1 MKKLIIICIVLVIF
15 GSLVILYSQPEFRW
29 EVGKISQIKEGT
41 SPQIT
46 DYNMKIEVVGTG
58 INDLTTFAFVG
69 NDILYLEK
77 TNGDVRLIRDGKIEK
92 EPILH
97 FDVYK
102 TIESGLLGITTK
114 DRFVYLYVSEP
125 LDNEGKIP
133 KENNIYRFL
142 WNGEELIEKKLVN
155 SLPSRNCCHQGGYM
169 VTSQDGEVFATI
181 GDLENVR
188 KGTPGKLQNM
198 ANGEIDDTGIILRV
212 GYDENEISPMKSD
225 DPLSHY
231 YAIGIRNSFG
241 LAFDPI
247 TGNLWDTENG
257 QFCCDEI
264 NLVPPK
270 FNSGWAKVM
279 GPINDQQI
287 EKIPPYEDYIYSDPE
302 FSWELTVGI
311 TGIDFSDNSSFTKFD
326 KSLFVADSNNGN
338 IYALK
343 LNQER
348 NGFSFNSVHLQDLVV
363 NIEPENK
370 FGNFH
375 ESMDEI
381 WFGKNFGLVTDIKFG
396 PDGNLYVV
404 SLMDG
409 VIYRISPEN

>member
-46 DYNMKIEVVGTG
+46 DHNMKIEVIGTG

-102 TIESGLLGITTK
+102 TTESGLLGITTK

-125 LDNEGKIP
+125 LDDEGKIP

-270 FNSGWAKVM
+270 FNSGWALAQGFV
-279 GPINDQQI
+279 NDETI
-287 EKIPPYEDYIYSDPE
+287 ESIPEIGEFRYSNPE
-302 FSWELTVGI
+302 FTWQQVNAPTALAFAGHQWGEKYE
-311 TGIDFSDNSSFTKFD
+311 N
-326 KSLFVADSNNGN
+326 SLFVADYLFGT
-338 IYALK
+338 IYK
-343 LNQER
+343 FELNDAR
-348 NGFSFNSVHLQDLVV
+348 DGFLFNEPSLQDLILNEGDNYNEIV
-363 NIEPENK
+363 
-370 FGNFH
+370 FGTG
-375 ESMDEI
+375 
-381 WFGKNFGLVTDIKFG
+381 FGRISDMKFG
-396 PDGNLYVV
+396 PDGSLYVASFFHNGALYKI
-404 SLMDG
+404 SLG
-409 VIYRISPEN
+409 

>member
-92 EPILH
+92 EQILH

-102 TIESGLLGITTK
+102 TAESGLLGITTK
-114 DRFVYLYVSEP
+114 DEFVYLYVSEP
-125 LDNEGKIP
+125 LDDEGKIP

-270 FNSGWAKVM
+270 FNSGWALAQGFV
-279 GPINDQQI
+279 NDETI
-287 EKIPPYEDYIYSDPE
+287 ESIPEIGEFRYSNPE
-302 FSWELTVGI
+302 FTWQQVNAPTALAFAGHQWGEKYE
-311 TGIDFSDNSSFTKFD
+311 N
-326 KSLFVADSNNGN
+326 SLFVADYLFGT
-338 IYALK
+338 IYK
-343 LNQER
+343 FELNDAR
-348 NGFSFNSVHLQDLVV
+348 DGFLFNEPSLQDLILNEGDNYNEIV
-363 NIEPENK
+363 
-370 FGNFH
+370 FGTG
-375 ESMDEI
+375 
-381 WFGKNFGLVTDIKFG
+381 FGRISDMKFG
-396 PDGNLYVV
+396 PDGSLYVASFFHNGALYKI
-404 SLMDG
+404 SLG
-409 VIYRISPEN
+409 

>member
-15 GSLVILYSQPEFRW
+15 GSLAILYSQPEFRW

-46 DYNMKIEVVGTG
+46 DHNMKIEVIGTG

-92 EPILH
+92 EQILH

-102 TIESGLLGITTK
+102 TTESGLLGITTK

-125 LDNEGKIP
+125 LDDEGKIP

-212 GYDENEISPMKSD
+212 GYDENEISPMKSN

-270 FNSGWAKVM
+270 FNSGWALAQGFV
-279 GPINDQQI
+279 NDETI
-287 EKIPPYEDYIYSDPE
+287 ESIPEIGEFRYSNPE
-302 FSWELTVGI
+302 FTWQQVNAPTALAFAGHQWGEKYE
-311 TGIDFSDNSSFTKFD
+311 N
-326 KSLFVADSNNGN
+326 SLFVADYLFGT
-338 IYALK
+338 IYK
-343 LNQER
+343 FELNDAR
-348 NGFSFNSVHLQDLVV
+348 DGFLFNEPSLQDLILNEGDNYNEIV
-363 NIEPENK
+363 
-370 FGNFH
+370 FGTG
-375 ESMDEI
+375 
-381 WFGKNFGLVTDIKFG
+381 FGRISDMKFG
-396 PDGNLYVV
+396 PDGSLYVASFFHNGALYKI
-404 SLMDG
+404 SLG
-409 VIYRISPEN
+409 

>member
-46 DYNMKIEVVGTG
+46 DHNMKIEVIGTG

-102 TIESGLLGITTK
+102 TTESGLLGITTK
-114 DRFVYLYVSEP
+114 DMFVYLYVSEP
-125 LDNEGKIP
+125 LDDEGKIP

-270 FNSGWAKVM
+270 FNSGWALAQGFV
-279 GPINDQQI
+279 NDETI
-287 EKIPPYEDYIYSDPE
+287 ESIPEIGEFRYSNPE
-302 FSWELTVGI
+302 FTWQQVNAPTALAFAGHQWGEKYE
-311 TGIDFSDNSSFTKFD
+311 N
-326 KSLFVADSNNGN
+326 SLFVADYLFGT
-338 IYALK
+338 IYK
-343 LNQER
+343 FELNDAR
-348 NGFSFNSVHLQDLVV
+348 DGFLFNEPSLQDLILNEGDNYNEIV
-363 NIEPENK
+363 
-370 FGNFH
+370 FGTG
-375 ESMDEI
+375 
-381 WFGKNFGLVTDIKFG
+381 FGRISDMKFG
-396 PDGNLYVV
+396 PDGSLYVASFFHNGALYKI
-404 SLMDG
+404 SLG
-409 VIYRISPEN
+409 

>member
-46 DYNMKIEVVGTG
+46 DHNMKIEVIGTG

-92 EPILH
+92 EQILH

-102 TIESGLLGITTK
+102 TTESGLLGITTK
-114 DRFVYLYVSEP
+114 DEFVYLYVSEP
-125 LDNEGKIP
+125 LDDEGKIP

-169 VTSQDGEVFATI
+169 VTSQDGKVFATI

-212 GYDENEISPMKSD
+212 GYDENEISPMKSN
-225 DPLSHY
+225 DPFSHY

-270 FNSGWAKVM
+270 FNSGWALAQGFV
-279 GPINDQQI
+279 NDETI
-287 EKIPPYEDYIYSDPE
+287 ESIPEIGEFRYSNPE
-302 FSWELTVGI
+302 FTWQQVNAPTALA
-311 TGIDFSDNSSFTKFD
+311 FSGHQWGEKYEN
-326 KSLFVADSNNGN
+326 SLFVADYLFGT
-338 IYALK
+338 IYK
-343 LNQER
+343 FELNDAR
-348 NGFSFNSVHLQDLVV
+348 DGFLFNEPSLQDLILNEGDNYNEIV
-363 NIEPENK
+363 
-370 FGNFH
+370 FGTG
-375 ESMDEI
+375 
-381 WFGKNFGLVTDIKFG
+381 FGRISDMKFG
-396 PDGNLYVV
+396 PDGSLYVASFFHNGALYKI
-404 SLMDG
+404 SLG
-409 VIYRISPEN
+409 

>member
-1 MKKLIIICIVLVIF
+1 VKKLIIICIVLVIF

-29 EVGKISQIKEGT
+29 EVGKISQTKEGT

-46 DYNMKIEVVGTG
+46 DHNMKIEVIGTG

-102 TIESGLLGITTK
+102 TTESGLLGITTK

-125 LDNEGKIP
+125 LDDEGKIP

-270 FNSGWAKVM
+270 FNSGWALAQGFV
-279 GPINDQQI
+279 NDETI
-287 EKIPPYEDYIYSDPE
+287 ESIPEIGEFRYSNPE
-302 FSWELTVGI
+302 FTWQQVNAPTALAFAGHQWGEKYE
-311 TGIDFSDNSSFTKFD
+311 N
-326 KSLFVADSNNGN
+326 SLFVADYLFGT
-338 IYALK
+338 IYK
-343 LNQER
+343 FELNDAR
-348 NGFSFNSVHLQDLVV
+348 DGFLFNEPSLQDLILNEGDNYNEIV
-363 NIEPENK
+363 
-370 FGNFH
+370 FGTG
-375 ESMDEI
+375 
-381 WFGKNFGLVTDIKFG
+381 FGRISDMKFG
-396 PDGNLYVV
+396 PDGSLYVASFFHNGALYKI
-404 SLMDG
+404 SLG
-409 VIYRISPEN
+409 

>member
-29 EVGKISQIKEGT
+29 EVGKISQTKEGT

-46 DYNMKIEVVGTG
+46 DHNMKIEVIGTG

-125 LDNEGKIP
+125 LDDEGKIP

-270 FNSGWAKVM
+270 FNSGWALAQGFV
-279 GPINDQQI
+279 NDETI
-287 EKIPPYEDYIYSDPE
+287 ESIPEIGEFRYSNPE
-302 FSWELTVGI
+302 FTWQQVNAPTALAFAGHQWGEKYE
-311 TGIDFSDNSSFTKFD
+311 N
-326 KSLFVADSNNGN
+326 SLFVADYLFGT
-338 IYALK
+338 IYK
-343 LNQER
+343 FELNDAR
-348 NGFSFNSVHLQDLVV
+348 DGFLFNEPSLQDLILNEGDNYNEIV
-363 NIEPENK
+363 
-370 FGNFH
+370 FGTG
-375 ESMDEI
+375 
-381 WFGKNFGLVTDIKFG
+381 FGRISDMKFG
-396 PDGNLYVV
+396 PDGSLYVASFFHNGALYKI
-404 SLMDG
+404 SLG
-409 VIYRISPEN
+409 

>member
-46 DYNMKIEVVGTG
+46 DHNMKIEVIGTG

-92 EPILH
+92 EQILH

-102 TIESGLLGITTK
+102 TAESGLLGITTK
-114 DRFVYLYVSEP
+114 DEFVYLYVSEP
-125 LDNEGKIP
+125 LDDEGKIP

-212 GYDENEISPMKSD
+212 GYDENEISPMKSN

-270 FNSGWAKVM
+270 FNSGWALAQGFV
-279 GPINDQQI
+279 NDETI
-287 EKIPPYEDYIYSDPE
+287 ESIPEIGEFRYSNPE
-302 FSWELTVGI
+302 FTWQQVNAPTALAFAGHQWGEKYE
-311 TGIDFSDNSSFTKFD
+311 N
-326 KSLFVADSNNGN
+326 SLFVADYLFGT
-338 IYALK
+338 IYK
-343 LNQER
+343 FELNDAR
-348 NGFSFNSVHLQDLVV
+348 DGFLFNEPSLQDLILNEGDNYNEIV
-363 NIEPENK
+363 
-370 FGNFH
+370 FGTG
-375 ESMDEI
+375 
-381 WFGKNFGLVTDIKFG
+381 FGRISDMKFG
-396 PDGNLYVV
+396 PDGSLYVASFFHNGALYKI
-404 SLMDG
+404 SLG
-409 VIYRISPEN
+409 

>member
-29 EVGKISQIKEGT
+29 EVGKISQTKEGT

-46 DYNMKIEVVGTG
+46 DHNMKIEVIGTG

-125 LDNEGKIP
+125 LDDEGKIP

-212 GYDENEISPMKSD
+212 GYDENEISPMKSN

-270 FNSGWAKVM
+270 FNSGWALAQGFV
-279 GPINDQQI
+279 NDETI
-287 EKIPPYEDYIYSDPE
+287 ESIPEIGEFRYSNPE
-302 FSWELTVGI
+302 FTWQQVNAPTALAFAGHQWGEKYE
-311 TGIDFSDNSSFTKFD
+311 N
-326 KSLFVADSNNGN
+326 SLFVADYLFGT
-338 IYALK
+338 IYK
-343 LNQER
+343 FELNDAR
-348 NGFSFNSVHLQDLVV
+348 DGFLFNEPSLQDLILNEGDNYNEIV
-363 NIEPENK
+363 
-370 FGNFH
+370 FGT
-375 ESMDEI
+375 E
-381 WFGKNFGLVTDIKFG
+381 FGRISDMKFG
-396 PDGNLYVV
+396 PDGSLYVASFFHNGALYKI
-404 SLMDG
+404 SLG
-409 VIYRISPEN
+409 

>member
-1 MKKLIIICIVLVIF
+1 MKKLIIICIILVIF

-46 DYNMKIEVVGTG
+46 DHNMKIEVIGTG

-102 TIESGLLGITTK
+102 TTESGLLGITTK

-125 LDNEGKIP
+125 LDDEGKIP

-264 NLVPPK
+264 NLIPPK
-270 FNSGWAKVM
+270 FNSGWALAQGFV
-279 GPINDQQI
+279 ND
-287 EKIPPYEDYIYSDPE
+287 ETAESIPEIGEFRYSNPE
-302 FSWELTVGI
+302 FTWQQVNAPTALAFAGHQWGEKYE
-311 TGIDFSDNSSFTKFD
+311 N
-326 KSLFVADSNNGN
+326 SLFVADYLFGT
-338 IYALK
+338 IYK
-343 LNQER
+343 FELNDAR
-348 NGFSFNSVHLQDLVV
+348 DGFLFNEPSLQDLILNEGDNYNEIV
-363 NIEPENK
+363 
-370 FGNFH
+370 FGTG
-375 ESMDEI
+375 
-381 WFGKNFGLVTDIKFG
+381 FGRISDMKFG
-396 PDGNLYVV
+396 PDGSLYVASFFHNGALYKI
-404 SLMDG
+404 SLG
-409 VIYRISPEN
+409 

>member
-46 DYNMKIEVVGTG
+46 DHNMKIEVIGTG

-114 DRFVYLYVSEP
+114 DMFVYLYVSEP
-125 LDNEGKIP
+125 LDDEGKIP

-198 ANGEIDDTGIILRV
+198 ANGEIDDTSIILRV
-212 GYDENEISPMKSD
+212 GYDENEISPMKSN

-270 FNSGWAKVM
+270 FNSGWALAQGFV
-279 GPINDQQI
+279 NDETI
-287 EKIPPYEDYIYSDPE
+287 ESIPEIGEFRYSNPE
-302 FSWELTVGI
+302 FTWQQVNAPTALAFAGHQWGEKYE
-311 TGIDFSDNSSFTKFD
+311 N
-326 KSLFVADSNNGN
+326 SLFVADYLFGT
-338 IYALK
+338 IYK
-343 LNQER
+343 FELNDAR
-348 NGFSFNSVHLQDLVV
+348 DGFLFNEPSLQDLILNEGDNYNEIV
-363 NIEPENK
+363 
-370 FGNFH
+370 FGTG
-375 ESMDEI
+375 
-381 WFGKNFGLVTDIKFG
+381 FGRISDMKFG
-396 PDGNLYVV
+396 PDGSLYVASFFHNGALYKI
-404 SLMDG
+404 SLG
-409 VIYRISPEN
+409 

>member
-1 MKKLIIICIVLVIF
+1 MKKLIIICIVIVIF

-46 DYNMKIEVVGTG
+46 DHNMKIEVIGTG

-102 TIESGLLGITTK
+102 TTESGLLGITTK

-125 LDNEGKIP
+125 LDDEGKIP

-264 NLVPPK
+264 NLIHPK
-270 FNSGWAKVM
+270 FNSGWALAQGFVDDKT
-279 GPINDQQI
+279 I
-287 EKIPPYEDYIYSDPE
+287 ESIPEIGEFRYSNPE
-302 FSWELTVGI
+302 FTWQQVNAPTALAFAGHQWGEKYE
-311 TGIDFSDNSSFTKFD
+311 N
-326 KSLFVADSNNGN
+326 SLFVADYLFGT
-338 IYALK
+338 IYK
-343 LNQER
+343 FELNDAR
-348 NGFSFNSVHLQDLVV
+348 DGFLFNEPSLQDLILNEGDNYNEIV
-363 NIEPENK
+363 
-370 FGNFH
+370 FGTG
-375 ESMDEI
+375 
-381 WFGKNFGLVTDIKFG
+381 FGRISDMKFG
-396 PDGNLYVV
+396 PDGSLYVASFFHNGALYKI
-404 SLMDG
+404 SLG
-409 VIYRISPEN
+409 

>member
-46 DYNMKIEVVGTG
+46 DHNMKIEVIGTG

-102 TIESGLLGITTK
+102 TTESGLLGITTK
-114 DRFVYLYVSEP
+114 DMFVYLYVSEP
-125 LDNEGKIP
+125 LDDEGKIP

-270 FNSGWAKVM
+270 FNSGWALAQGFV
-279 GPINDQQI
+279 ND
-287 EKIPPYEDYIYSDPE
+287 ETAESIPEIGEFRYSNPE
-302 FSWELTVGI
+302 FTWQQVNAPTALAFAGHQWGEKYE
-311 TGIDFSDNSSFTKFD
+311 N
-326 KSLFVADSNNGN
+326 SLFVADYLFGT
-338 IYALK
+338 IYK
-343 LNQER
+343 FELNDAR
-348 NGFSFNSVHLQDLVV
+348 DGFLFNEPSLQDLILNEGDNYNEIV
-363 NIEPENK
+363 
-370 FGNFH
+370 FGTG
-375 ESMDEI
+375 
-381 WFGKNFGLVTDIKFG
+381 FGRISDMKFG
-396 PDGNLYVV
+396 PDGSLYVASFFHNGALYKI
-404 SLMDG
+404 SLG
-409 VIYRISPEN
+409 

>member
-46 DYNMKIEVVGTG
+46 DHNMKIEVIGTG

-102 TIESGLLGITTK
+102 TTESGLLGITTK
-114 DRFVYLYVSEP
+114 DEFVYLYVSEP
-125 LDNEGKIP
+125 LDDEGKIP

-270 FNSGWAKVM
+270 FNSGWALAQGFV
-279 GPINDQQI
+279 NDETI
-287 EKIPPYEDYIYSDPE
+287 ESIPEIGEFRYSNPE
-302 FSWELTVGI
+302 FTWQQVNAPTALAFAGHQWGEKYE
-311 TGIDFSDNSSFTKFD
+311 N
-326 KSLFVADSNNGN
+326 SLFVADYLFGT
-338 IYALK
+338 IYK
-343 LNQER
+343 FELNDAR
-348 NGFSFNSVHLQDLVV
+348 DGFLFNEPSLQDLILNEGDNYNEIV
-363 NIEPENK
+363 
-370 FGNFH
+370 FGTG
-375 ESMDEI
+375 
-381 WFGKNFGLVTDIKFG
+381 FGRISDMKFG
-396 PDGNLYVV
+396 PDGSLYVASFFHNGALYKI
-404 SLMDG
+404 SLG
-409 VIYRISPEN
+409 

>member
-46 DYNMKIEVVGTG
+46 DHNMKIEVIGTG

-102 TIESGLLGITTK
+102 TTESGLLGITTK

-125 LDNEGKIP
+125 LDDEGKIP

-270 FNSGWAKVM
+270 FNSGWALAQGFV
-279 GPINDQQI
+279 NDETI
-287 EKIPPYEDYIYSDPE
+287 ESIPEIGEFRYSNPE
-302 FSWELTVGI
+302 FTWQQVNAPTALAFAGHQWGEKYE
-311 TGIDFSDNSSFTKFD
+311 N
-326 KSLFVADSNNGN
+326 SLFVADYLFGT
-338 IYALK
+338 IYK
-343 LNQER
+343 FELNDVR
-348 NGFSFNSVHLQDLVV
+348 DGFVFSEPSLQDLILNEGDNYNEIV
-363 NIEPENK
+363 
-370 FGNFH
+370 FGTG
-375 ESMDEI
+375 
-381 WFGKNFGLVTDIKFG
+381 FGRISDMKFG
-396 PDGNLYVV
+396 PDGSLYVASFFHNGALYKI
-404 SLMDG
+404 SLG
-409 VIYRISPEN
+409 

>member
-1 MKKLIIICIVLVIF
+1 VKKLIIICIVLVIF

-46 DYNMKIEVVGTG
+46 DHNMKIEVIGTG

-125 LDNEGKIP
+125 LDDEGKIP

-270 FNSGWAKVM
+270 FNSGWALAQGFV
-279 GPINDQQI
+279 NDETI
-287 EKIPPYEDYIYSDPE
+287 ESIPEIGEFRYSNPE
-302 FSWELTVGI
+302 FTWQQVNAPTALAFAGHQWGEKYE
-311 TGIDFSDNSSFTKFD
+311 N
-326 KSLFVADSNNGN
+326 SLFVADYLFGT
-338 IYALK
+338 IYK
-343 LNQER
+343 FELNDAR
-348 NGFSFNSVHLQDLVV
+348 DGFLFNEPSLQDLILNEGDNYNEIV
-363 NIEPENK
+363 
-370 FGNFH
+370 FGTG
-375 ESMDEI
+375 
-381 WFGKNFGLVTDIKFG
+381 FGRISDMKFG
-396 PDGNLYVV
+396 PDGSLYVASFFHNGALYKI
-404 SLMDG
+404 SLG
-409 VIYRISPEN
+409 

>member
-1 MKKLIIICIVLVIF
+1 VKKLIIICIVLVIF

-46 DYNMKIEVVGTG
+46 DHNMKIEVIGTG

-102 TIESGLLGITTK
+102 TTESGLLGITTK

-125 LDNEGKIP
+125 LDDEGKIP

-270 FNSGWAKVM
+270 FNSGWALAQGFV
-279 GPINDQQI
+279 ND
-287 EKIPPYEDYIYSDPE
+287 ETAESIPEIGEFRYSNPE
-302 FSWELTVGI
+302 FTWQQVNAPTALAFAGHQWGEKYE
-311 TGIDFSDNSSFTKFD
+311 N
-326 KSLFVADSNNGN
+326 SLFVADYLFGT
-338 IYALK
+338 IYK
-343 LNQER
+343 FELNDAR
-348 NGFSFNSVHLQDLVV
+348 DGFLFNEPSLQDLILNEGDNYNEIV
-363 NIEPENK
+363 
-370 FGNFH
+370 FGTG
-375 ESMDEI
+375 
-381 WFGKNFGLVTDIKFG
+381 FGRISDMKFG
-396 PDGNLYVV
+396 PDGSLYVASFFHNGALYKI
-404 SLMDG
+404 SLG
-409 VIYRISPEN
+409 

>member
-46 DYNMKIEVVGTG
+46 DHNMKIEVIGTG

-102 TIESGLLGITTK
+102 TTESGLLGITTK
-114 DRFVYLYVSEP
+114 DMFVYLYVSEP
-125 LDNEGKIP
+125 LDDEGKIP

-212 GYDENEISPMKSD
+212 GYDENEISPMKSN

-270 FNSGWAKVM
+270 FNSGWALAQGFV
-279 GPINDQQI
+279 NDETI
-287 EKIPPYEDYIYSDPE
+287 ESIPEIGEFRYSNPE
-302 FSWELTVGI
+302 FTWQQVNAPTALAFAGHQWGEKYE
-311 TGIDFSDNSSFTKFD
+311 N
-326 KSLFVADSNNGN
+326 SLFVADYLFGT
-338 IYALK
+338 IYK
-343 LNQER
+343 FELNDAR
-348 NGFSFNSVHLQDLVV
+348 DGFLFNEPSLQDLILNEGDNYNEIV
-363 NIEPENK
+363 
-370 FGNFH
+370 FGTG
-375 ESMDEI
+375 
-381 WFGKNFGLVTDIKFG
+381 FGRISDMKFG
-396 PDGNLYVV
+396 PDGSLYVASFFHNGALYKI
-404 SLMDG
+404 SLG
-409 VIYRISPEN
+409 

>member
-46 DYNMKIEVVGTG
+46 DHNMKIEVIGTG

-102 TIESGLLGITTK
+102 TTESGLLGITTK
-114 DRFVYLYVSEP
+114 DMFVYLYVSEP
-125 LDNEGKIP
+125 LDDEGKIP

-270 FNSGWAKVM
+270 FNSGWALAQGFV
-279 GPINDQQI
+279 NDETI
-287 EKIPPYEDYIYSDPE
+287 ESIPEIGEFRYSNPE
-302 FSWELTVGI
+302 FTWQQVNAPTALA
-311 TGIDFSDNSSFTKFD
+311 FSGHHWGEKYEN
-326 KSLFVADSNNGN
+326 SLFVADYLFGT
-338 IYALK
+338 IYK
-343 LNQER
+343 FELNDAR
-348 NGFSFNSVHLQDLVV
+348 DGFLFNEPSLQDLILNEGDNYNEIV
-363 NIEPENK
+363 
-370 FGNFH
+370 FGTG
-375 ESMDEI
+375 
-381 WFGKNFGLVTDIKFG
+381 FGRISDMKFG
-396 PDGNLYVV
+396 PDGSLYVASYFHNGALYKI
-404 SLMDG
+404 SLG
-409 VIYRISPEN
+409 

>member
-46 DYNMKIEVVGTG
+46 DHNMKIEVIGTG

-102 TIESGLLGITTK
+102 TAESGLLGITTK

-270 FNSGWAKVM
+270 FNSGWALAQGFV
-279 GPINDQQI
+279 NDETI
-287 EKIPPYEDYIYSDPE
+287 ESIPEIGEFRYSNPE
-302 FSWELTVGI
+302 FTWQQVNAPTALAFAGHQWGEKYE
-311 TGIDFSDNSSFTKFD
+311 N
-326 KSLFVADSNNGN
+326 SLFVADYLFGT
-338 IYALK
+338 IYK
-343 LNQER
+343 FELNDAR
-348 NGFSFNSVHLQDLVV
+348 DGFLFNEPSLQDLILNEGDNYNEIV
-363 NIEPENK
+363 
-370 FGNFH
+370 FGTG
-375 ESMDEI
+375 
-381 WFGKNFGLVTDIKFG
+381 FGRISDMKFG
-396 PDGNLYVV
+396 PDGSLYVASFFHNGALYKI
-404 SLMDG
+404 SLG
-409 VIYRISPEN
+409 

>member
-29 EVGKISQIKEGT
+29 EVGKISQTKEGT

-46 DYNMKIEVVGTG
+46 DHNMKIEVIGTG

-102 TIESGLLGITTK
+102 TTESGLLGITTK

-125 LDNEGKIP
+125 LDDEGKIP

-270 FNSGWAKVM
+270 FNSGWALAQGFV
-279 GPINDQQI
+279 NDETI
-287 EKIPPYEDYIYSDPE
+287 ESIPEIGEFRYSNPE
-302 FSWELTVGI
+302 FTWQQVNAPTALAFAGHQWGEKYE
-311 TGIDFSDNSSFTKFD
+311 N
-326 KSLFVADSNNGN
+326 SLFVADYLFGT
-338 IYALK
+338 IYK
-343 LNQER
+343 FELNDAR
-348 NGFSFNSVHLQDLVV
+348 DGFLFNEPSLQDLILNEGDNYNEIV
-363 NIEPENK
+363 
-370 FGNFH
+370 FGTG
-375 ESMDEI
+375 
-381 WFGKNFGLVTDIKFG
+381 FGRISDMKFG
-396 PDGNLYVV
+396 PDGSLYVASFFHNGALYKI
-404 SLMDG
+404 SLG
-409 VIYRISPEN
+409 

>member
-46 DYNMKIEVVGTG
+46 DHNMKIEVIGTG

-102 TIESGLLGITTK
+102 TTESGLLGITTK

-125 LDNEGKIP
+125 LDDEGKIP

-270 FNSGWAKVM
+270 FNSGWALAQGFV
-279 GPINDQQI
+279 NDETI
-287 EKIPPYEDYIYSDPE
+287 ESIPEIGEFRYSNPE
-302 FSWELTVGI
+302 FTWQQVNAPTALAFAGHQWGEKYE
-311 TGIDFSDNSSFTKFD
+311 N
-326 KSLFVADSNNGN
+326 SLFVADYLFGT
-338 IYALK
+338 IYK
-343 LNQER
+343 FELNDAR
-348 NGFSFNSVHLQDLVV
+348 DGFLFNEPSLQDLILNEGDNYNEIV
-363 NIEPENK
+363 
-370 FGNFH
+370 FGTG
-375 ESMDEI
+375 
-381 WFGKNFGLVTDIKFG
+381 FGRISDMKFG
-396 PDGNLYVV
+396 PDGSLYVASYFHNGALYKI
-404 SLMDG
+404 SLG
-409 VIYRISPEN
+409 

>member
-41 SPQIT
+41 SPQII
-46 DYNMKIEVVGTG
+46 DHNMKIEVIGTG

-102 TIESGLLGITTK
+102 TTESGLLGITTK

-198 ANGEIDDTGIILRV
+198 ANGEIDDTSIILRV

-270 FNSGWAKVM
+270 FNSGWALAQGFV
-279 GPINDQQI
+279 ND
-287 EKIPPYEDYIYSDPE
+287 ETAESIPEIGEFRYSNPE
-302 FSWELTVGI
+302 FTWQQVNAPTALAFAGHQWGEKYE
-311 TGIDFSDNSSFTKFD
+311 N
-326 KSLFVADSNNGN
+326 SLFVADYLFGT
-338 IYALK
+338 IYK
-343 LNQER
+343 FELNDAR
-348 NGFSFNSVHLQDLVV
+348 DGFLFNEPSLQDLILNEGDNYNEIV
-363 NIEPENK
+363 
-370 FGNFH
+370 FGTG
-375 ESMDEI
+375 
-381 WFGKNFGLVTDIKFG
+381 FGRISDMKFG
-396 PDGNLYVV
+396 PDGSLYVASFFHNGALYKI
-404 SLMDG
+404 SLG
-409 VIYRISPEN
+409 

>member
-46 DYNMKIEVVGTG
+46 DHNMKIEVIGTG

-102 TIESGLLGITTK
+102 TTESGLLGITTK
-114 DRFVYLYVSEP
+114 DMFVYLYVSEP

-270 FNSGWAKVM
+270 FNSGWALAQGFV
-279 GPINDQQI
+279 NDETI
-287 EKIPPYEDYIYSDPE
+287 ESIPEIGEFRYSNPE
-302 FSWELTVGI
+302 FTWQQVNAPTALAFAGHQWGEKYE
-311 TGIDFSDNSSFTKFD
+311 N
-326 KSLFVADSNNGN
+326 SLFVADYLFGT
-338 IYALK
+338 IYK
-343 LNQER
+343 FELNDAR
-348 NGFSFNSVHLQDLVV
+348 DGFLFNEPSLQDLILNEGDNYNEIV
-363 NIEPENK
+363 
-370 FGNFH
+370 FGTG
-375 ESMDEI
+375 
-381 WFGKNFGLVTDIKFG
+381 FGRISDMKFG
-396 PDGNLYVV
+396 PDGSLYVASFFHNGALYKI
-404 SLMDG
+404 SLG
-409 VIYRISPEN
+409 